1 MRFVFLLTFWTADTP
16 APDVFVVA
24 SDLTGAQCVEMMQD
38 WQGIEKHGVP
48 SCEFDLG
55 ELDE

>member
-1 MRFVFLLTFWTADTP
+1 MRFVFLLTFFPVDDP
-16 APDVFVVA
+16 RPDVFVVA
-24 SDLTGAQCVEMMQD
+24 SDLSGVEMMQD
-38 WQGIEKHGVP
+38 WVGIEKHGVP